1 MAKKNITTIAC
12 FIVVL
17 TVNSALGAIRYVP
30 QDYDNIQDA
39 IDACQDLDTVVIAT
53 GRYTGSGNRN
63 INFRGKAITV
73 RSTDPNNSQ
82 IISETVIDCEGQGR
96 GFAFYMGEKAD
107 STLSGLTITN
117 GYGILGGAIYCY
129 NNSSPSINNC
139 VIKTNSAVFGGGL
152 ACTGSNTKPKITNC
166 IITANT
172 VIVGGGG
179 FYINVSSPIIR
190 NCIISGN
197 VAPDGGAFFS
207 YNVGNPII
215 TNCTISQNTASR
227 STGVIIF
234 CYESSNMAL
243 TNSIFWDNI
252 TTNAS
257 QIKVGNSGAATS
269 IRISYC
275 NIQGGKD
282 NIISDEN
289 CTVEWGQGNID
300 ADPNFVSSGSLTGSE
315 SLTAG
320 DYHLLDGSPC
330 IDAGD
335 PEFITEPNETD
346 IDGNPRIAGTK
357 IDMGADEFVPPLA
370 VVVTITPK
378 TLNLRS
384 SGGWIFCTIQFP
396 NEHSISDVDTDSI
409 LLNKE
414 IKPVSYTTDEKAN
427 KVVAKYDRKVAQEF
441 SNLTKDLEGSVHL
454 TITGKLID
462 GTKFKGSDAIKIL
475 NTTKILK
482 KDK

>member
-1 MAKKNITTIAC
+1 MAKKNIITIAC

-17 TVNSALGAIRYVP
+17 TANSALGAIYYVP

-39 IDACQDLDTVVIAT
+39 INACQDLDTVVIAT
-53 GRYTGSGNRN
+53 GRYTGVGNRN
-63 INFRGKAITV
+63 ISFRGKAITV

-96 GFAFYMGEKAD
+96 GFVFYMGETAD

-139 VIKTNSAVFGGGL
+139 VINNNSAVFGGGL
-152 ACTGSNTKPKITNC
+152 ACANSNTKPKITNC
-166 IITANT
+166 IITANEA
-172 VIVGGGG
+172 VVGGGG
-179 FYINVSSPIIR
+179 FYINISSPIIR

-243 TNSIFWDNI
+243 TNSIFWDNT

-269 IRISYC
+269 IQISYC

-289 CTVEWGQGNID
+289 CTVQWGQGNIN
-300 ADPNFVSSGSLTGSE
+300 ADPNFVNSGSLTASE
-315 SLTAG
+315 GVTAG
-320 DYHLLDGSPC
+320 DYHLLDDSPC

-335 PEFITEPNETD
+335 PEFITEPSETD

-357 IDMGADEFVPPLA
+357 IDMGADEFIPPLS
-370 VVVTITPK
+370 VVVKITPK
-378 TLNLRS
+378 VINPRS
-384 SGGWIFCTIQFP
+384 KGGWIICTIQFP
-396 NEHSISDVDTDSI
+396 NEHSISDVDTDTI
-409 LLNKE
+409 FLNKE

-427 KVVAKYDRKVAQEF
+427 NLLAKFDRNDTGIQQSLKGLE
-441 SNLTKDLEGSVHL
+441 SEGSVPL
-454 TITGKLID
+454 TVTGALND
-462 GTKFKGSDAIKIL
+462 GTMFEGSETIG
-475 NTTKILK
+475 ILK
-482 KDK
+482 RGK

>member
-1 MAKKNITTIAC
+1 MEKKNITTIVC

-17 TVNSALGAIRYVP
+17 TANSALGTIRYVP
-30 QDYDNIQDA
+30 QEHDNIQDA
-39 IDACQDLDTVVIAT
+39 INACQDFDTVVIAS
-53 GRYTGSGNRN
+53 GRYTGPGNRN
-63 INFRGKAITV
+63 ISFKGKAITV

-96 GFAFYMGEKAD
+96 GFTFYMGEKAD

-129 NNSSPSINNC
+129 NNSSPSVSNC
-139 VIKTNSAVFGGGL
+139 VITNNTAVFGGGL
-152 ACTGSNTKPKITNC
+152 ACANSNTKPKITNC

-172 VIVGGGG
+172 ALVGGGG

-207 YNVGNPII
+207 HNVGNPII

-234 CYESSNMAL
+234 CYESSNMAV
-243 TNSIFWDNI
+243 TNSILWDN
-252 TTNAS
+252 TTANAS

-269 IRISYC
+269 IQISYC

-282 NIISDEN
+282 NIISDDN

-300 ADPNFVSSGSLTGSE
+300 ADPNFINLGSLTSSE

-335 PEFITEPNETD
+335 PEFITEPSETD

-370 VVVTITPK
+370 VVVTITPR

-396 NEHSISDVDTDSI
+396 IEHSISDVDTDSI
-409 LLNKE
+409 FLNKE

-427 KVVAKYDRKVAQEF
+427 KLVAKYDRKDLQQF
-441 SNLTKDLEGSVHL
+441 INLQKDLEGLVAL
-454 TITGKLID
+454 TVNGELTD
-462 GTKFKGSDAIKIL
+462 GMKFMGSDTIKV
-475 NTTKILK
+475 LK
-482 KDK
+482 KGK

>member
-1 MAKKNITTIAC
+1 MAKKNIITIAY

-17 TVNSALGAIRYVP
+17 TANSALGTIRYIP
-30 QDYDNIQDA
+30 QEYDNIQDA
-39 IDACQDLDTVVIAT
+39 INACQDFDTVVIAS
-53 GRYTGSGNRN
+53 GRYIGPGNRN
-63 INFRGKAITV
+63 INFKGKAITV

-96 GFAFYMGEKAD
+96 GFTFYTGEKAD

-152 ACTGSNTKPKITNC
+152 ACANSNTKPKITNC
-166 IITANT
+166 IITANSAL
-172 VIVGGGG
+172 VGGGG

-197 VAPDGGAFFS
+197 TAPDGGAFFS
-207 YNVGNPII
+207 HNPGNPII

-234 CYESSNMAL
+234 CYESSNMAV
-243 TNSIFWDNI
+243 TNSIFWNN
-252 TTNAS
+252 TTEYAS

-269 IRISYC
+269 IHISYC

-282 NIISDEN
+282 NIISDDN

-300 ADPNFVSSGSLTGSE
+300 ADPNFVNSGSLTVSE
-315 SLTAG
+315 VFTTG
-320 DYHLLDGSPC
+320 DYHLLGDSPC

-335 PEFITEPNETD
+335 PEFITEPSETD
-346 IDGNPRIAGTK
+346 IDGNPRISGTK
-357 IDMGADEFVPPLA
+357 IDMGADEFVPPIT

-378 TLNLRS
+378 TLNLS
-384 SGGWIFCTIQFP
+384 SNGGWIFCTIQFP
-396 NEHSISDVDTDSI
+396 NEHSISDVDTDTI
-409 LLNKE
+409 FLNKE

-427 KVVAKYDRKVAQEF
+427 KLLAKFDRKDTQQF
-441 SNLTKDLEGSVHL
+441 LNLTKDLEGSVHL
-454 TITGKLID
+454 TITGKLTD
-462 GTKFKGSDAIKIL
+462 GTKFMGSDTI
-475 NTTKILK
+475 KILK
-482 KDK
+482 KGK

>member
-1 MAKKNITTIAC
+1 MVKKNIITIAC

-17 TVNSALGAIRYVP
+17 TANSAVGAIRYVP
-30 QDYDNIQDA
+30 QDYNNIQDA
-39 IDACQDLDTVVIAT
+39 INACQDLDTVVIAT
-53 GRYTGSGNRN
+53 GRYTGPGNRN

-82 IISETVIDCEGQGR
+82 IISETVIDCEDQGR
-96 GFAFYMGEKAD
+96 GFVFYMGEKAD

-117 GYGILGGAIYCY
+117 GYNLFGGAIYCY
-129 NNSSPSINNC
+129 NNSSPSVSNC
-139 VIKTNSAVFGGGL
+139 VINNNSAVFGGGL
-152 ACTGSNTKPKITNC
+152 ACANSNTKPKITNC

-172 VIVGGGG
+172 ALVGGGG
-179 FYINVSSPIIR
+179 FYLNVSSPIIR

-207 YNVGNPII
+207 HNVGNPII
-215 TNCTISQNTASR
+215 TNCTINQNTASR

-234 CYESSNMAL
+234 CYESSNMAV
-243 TNSIFWDNI
+243 TNSIFWDN
-252 TTNAS
+252 TTENAS

-269 IRISYC
+269 IQISYC

-289 CTVEWGQGNID
+289 CTVEWGQGNIN
-300 ADPNFVSSGSLTGSE
+300 ADPNFVNSGSLTVSE

-320 DYHLLDGSPC
+320 DYHLHDDSPC

-335 PEFITEPNETD
+335 PEFITEPSETD
-346 IDGNPRIAGTK
+346 IDGNPRISGTK
-357 IDMGADEFVPPLA
+357 IDMGADEFVQPLT
-370 VVVTITPK
+370 VVVTITPR

-396 NEHSISDVDTDSI
+396 NEHSISDVDTGTI
-409 LLNKE
+409 FLNKE

-427 KVVAKYDRKVAQEF
+427 KLVVKYDRKDLQQF
-441 SNLTKDLEGSVHL
+441 LNLQKDLEGSVQL

-462 GTKFKGSDAIKIL
+462 GTKFMGSDTIKV
-475 NTTKILK
+475 LK
-482 KDK
+482 KGK